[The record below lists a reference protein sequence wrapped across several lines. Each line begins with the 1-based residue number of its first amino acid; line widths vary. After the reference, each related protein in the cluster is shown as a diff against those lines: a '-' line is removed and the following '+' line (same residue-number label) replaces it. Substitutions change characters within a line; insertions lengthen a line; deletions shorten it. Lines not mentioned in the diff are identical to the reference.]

1 LGKKSIDTLLA
12 AEAKADLDPLA
23 GDRTSTSFYGFKANS
38 DRDVQAKVRDDPL
51 FAVKQRE
58 QAMVCIVLC

>member
-1 LGKKSIDTLLA
+1 LLGKKSIDTLLQ
-12 AEAKADLDPLA
+12 AEAKEMLETS
-23 GDRTSTSFYGFKANS
+23 GEKTSTSFYGFKANS

-58 QAMVCIVLC
+58 QAMA